1 MDKRQRDNTNAPSG
15 IKEGLLRGGENLATG
30 IFGGITGIVTKPVQ
44 GTSLSSD
51 KKFSNVLFQ
60 VLKKKVSEDFSKE
73 WEKVSLVWSPDQL
86 LVW

>member
-44 GTSLSSD
+44 GTFS
-51 KKFSNVLFQ
+51 FSNENFFSLLIQ
-60 VLKKKVSEDFSKE
+60 VPKKKVLEDFSKE
-73 WEKVSLVWSPDQL
+73 WEKVL
-86 LVW
+86 LV

>member
-44 GTSLSSD
+44 GTFTFSNQ
-51 KKFSNVLFQ
+51 KFSNLLFQ
-60 VLKKKVSEDFSKE
+60 VLKKKALEDFSKE
-73 WEKVSLVWSPDQL
+73 WEKVL
-86 LVW
+86 LV

>member
-44 GTSLSSD
+44 GTFTFLNNKYSH
-51 KKFSNVLFQ
+51 VLFQ
-60 VLKKKVSEDFSKE
+60 VLKKKASEDFSKE
-73 WEKVSLVWSPDQL
+73 WEKVSLV
-86 LVW
+86 